1 MQRKVVKSLQYHQ
14 YQVTIM
20 GEGGS
25 GEHQATTSLMP
36 DSALGADKRI
46 HTTKLKCDL

>member
-1 MQRKVVKSLQYHQ
+1 
-14 YQVTIM
+14 M

-46 HTTKLKCDL
+46 HITKLKCVKYYRLTHIAYLNQ